1 MPTTP
6 STAINAAV
14 ADIGDSVGCSRWP
27 TFIGRVCGTARRV
40 HERRL
45 LTWEGWAKGDQRQT
59 VQMLSCPDLPRDAA
73 AGGLIQDD
81 ATAAR
86 CAATTAMR
94 APDA

>member
-1 MPTTP
+1 
-6 STAINAAV
+6 V
-14 ADIGDSVGCSRWP
+14 R
-27 TFIGRVCGTARRV
+27 
-40 HERRL
+40 ERRL
-45 LTWEGWAKGDQRQT
+45 LTWEGWANGDQRQT

-73 AGGLIQDD
+73 ADGLIQDD